1 MKDHDVLKFVRS
13 LGAKLASRSRH
24 VCMFLGAGVGK
35 ACGLPDVKGLQEA
48 VVDAIEEPGRAA
60 LASQLAK
67 RDLEAVLSRLR
78 RISALV
84 TDDATVDDLTSAM
97 AKELDTSV
105 CQAIVRG
112 LSVATVDLSA
122 ARDLAAW
129 AGRSNYRL
137 PLELF
142 TVNYDLLL
150 EEALETRNVPY
161 FDGFVGTLK
170 ARFHAELVETL
181 PSEEAEAVPGFFV
194 RLWKLHGS
202 LNWAWQENGEV
213 VRLGQA
219 VPSGQA
225 AAIYPSDAKY
235 EESRRVPFVVLQDR
249 LRRALHEPETLL
261 LVAGYSFGD
270 EHLNEYILNAASRR
284 ARSEFIVF
292 CFSGI
297 PEQLGAYARRT
308 PNLQI
313 LAADEAIVGGV
324 RAKWEE
330 PEDAPAD
337 VWSDGKFL
345 LPDFRHLAGF
355 LARSTRP
362 DHGSASSLE
371 DVLREISREGQ
382 E

>member
-1 MKDHDVLKFVRS
+1 MKDHDVLRFVRS

-35 ACGLPDVKGLQEA
+35 ACGLPDVQGLQEA
-48 VVDAIEEPGRAA
+48 VVDAVEGPWRAA
-60 LASQLAK
+60 LESQLAA

-84 TDDATVDDLTSAM
+84 TGDATVDDLTAAM

-105 CQAIVRG
+105 CQAIVRE
-112 LSVATVDLSA
+112 LSVATVDLTA

-129 AGRSNYRL
+129 AGRSNYRS

-150 EEALETRNVPY
+150 EEALEAGKVPY
-161 FDGFVGTLK
+161 FDGFVGTLR
-170 ARFHAELVETL
+170 ARFHDELVESL
-181 PSEEAEAVPGFFV
+181 ASEEAEAVPGFFV

-202 LNWAWQENGEV
+202 LNWTWQGKGEI

-270 EHLNEYILNAASRR
+270 EHLNEYILNAAGRR

-292 CFSGI
+292 SYSGI
-297 PEQLGAYARRT
+297 PEQLEAFARRT
-308 PNLQI
+308 PNLQV
-313 LAADEAIVGGV
+313 LATEEAILGGV
-324 RAKWEE
+324 RAEWKE
-330 PEDAPAD
+330 PEEAPAD
-337 VWSDGKFL
+337 VWSEGKFL

-362 DHGSASSLE
+362 DHGGASSLE
-371 DVLREISREGQ
+371 EALREFSKDTHE
-382 E
+382 